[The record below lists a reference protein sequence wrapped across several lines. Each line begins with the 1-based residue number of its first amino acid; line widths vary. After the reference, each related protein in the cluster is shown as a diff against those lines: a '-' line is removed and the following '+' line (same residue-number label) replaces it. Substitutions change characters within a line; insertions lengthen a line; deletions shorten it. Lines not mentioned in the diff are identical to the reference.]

1 MKIVRVDK
9 QSEEK
14 NYWWRLDVFNIFWI
28 TMDLSEIKFMKIVK
42 LIKRNCK
49 LWTYFWFHAK
59 KMNLFKDLDRIIPSN
74 PIEFIVINWIEEEG
88 NRSHLRKTCIRMF
101 WHYSSYNLY
110 HKLQSLVYDPIA
122 YCFRWIIDGNVS
134 VTIYTLFVLY

>member
-1 MKIVRVDK
+1 MKDVKIV
-9 QSEEK
+9 
-14 NYWWRLDVFNIFWI
+14 
-28 TMDLSEIKFMKIVK
+28 
-42 LIKRNCK
+42 
-49 LWTYFWFHAK
+49 K

-74 PIEFIVINWIEEEG
+74 PIESKKKEI
-88 NRSHLRKTCIRMF
+88 HLWKTYIRMF